1 MEENDVVY
9 KRHLMTGGYEGEDDT
24 NKEINK
30 GDNNKDSTK
39 VYFFIV
45 AIIALLATNVY
56 FYLKYK
62 NSDSQNITITSE
74 KSQME
79 AELDRIELELDRV
92 TKANLALSEALKS
105 ERENARLKIEELRA
119 KLTQNELDR
128 ADMQKT
134 QQEITQLR
142 QSVAKYSKDAE
153 RLKNENRLLLSER
166 DSLKVS
172 MNHAT
177 AKAQELEDIN
187 QELESK
193 VNIASALKISS
204 ININAF
210 RVRKNGRENIET
222 RARRADKLKI
232 DFNIAENAIAKEAI
246 YDIYVRIIEPNGN
259 LLIRE
264 NNIFEADGVE
274 LQYTYK
280 TGIEFS
286 NDGKLYSIEW
296 PGIEGFK
303 PGTYT
308 VVLYT
313 NKGTMGRGTIRLS

>member
-1 MEENDVVY
+1 MEENDVAY
-9 KRHLMTGGYEGEDDT
+9 KRHLMMGGYEGDGNANQE
-24 NKEINK
+24 KNK
-30 GDNNKDSTK
+30 GDSNKDATK
-39 VYFFIV
+39 VYFFIA

-79 AELDRIELELDRV
+79 AELDRIEMELDRV
-92 TKANLALSEALKS
+92 TKANFALSEALKS
-105 ERENARLKIEELRA
+105 ERENARIKIEELRA

-128 ADMQKT
+128 AEIQKT
-134 QQEITQLR
+134 QQEIIQLR
-142 QSVAKYSKDAE
+142 QSIAKYTKDAE
-153 RLKNENRLLLSER
+153 RLKNENQLLLSER

-172 MNHAT
+172 MNHVT
-177 AKAQELEDIN
+177 AKADELEHIN

-204 ININAF
+204 ININAL

-222 RARRADKLKI
+222 KARRTDKLKI
-232 DFNIAENAIAKEAI
+232 DFNIAENAVAKEAI

-296 PGIEGFK
+296 PGIESFK